1 MMGLT
6 AGSEP
11 DQTNTG
17 NPIPAPVT
25 LWAPRRLNKVGFWP
39 DDGMTGCIGQGSQA
53 SSFNPFPMAS
63 SRLLPFTVAVAVIA
77 AGGAYYYQ
85 HARGAEPPP
94 AYNTSAITRGSV
106 RQVVTATG
114 QLDAV
119 LSVDVG
125 SQISG
130 LIVKLYADFNTV
142 VKKDQIIAEIDPATY
157 RQKLRQAEADLA
169 STKASNRLQRLNTE
183 RARELFA
190 KSLVTQQDLDQAEAL
205 LAQSDAALLTREAA
219 VENAK
224 VDLARCTIR
233 SPIDGMVISKLTE
246 EGKTVAAS
254 LNAPTLFT
262 IANDLANMRITAAVA
277 EADIGTVEAGQRVTF
292 TVDAFPNRAFTGQV
306 TQVRNAPKTAQ
317 NVVSY
322 ETIISVDNKDLK
334 LRPGMTANVSIVIA
348 SREETLRLPN
358 SALRVRLADHANAKT
373 GAPPAGQVAT
383 SVAPTAGPVASTGG
397 ATGERRP
404 RDEGQGDGGGR
415 RGAGGMFGGDVSPE
429 QREKMRT
436 LMTEVG
442 ITNFRDA
449 TPEQREQFRKLLAE
463 RGLIPA
469 PPAPGESHVT
479 TRTVYRLP
487 GAGKTATPESVSVK
501 IGITDGITS
510 EIISGLAEGD
520 VIITGLVGPGAEATP
535 PGRPASNPFSGGRRF

>member
-1 MMGLT
+1 
-6 AGSEP
+6 
-11 DQTNTG
+11 
-17 NPIPAPVT
+17 
-25 LWAPRRLNKVGFWP
+25 
-39 DDGMTGCIGQGSQA
+39 
-53 SSFNPFPMAS
+53 MAS
-63 SRLLPFTVAVAVIA
+63 SRHLPFTITAAVIA

-85 HARGAEPPP
+85 RARDTEPPP
-94 AYNTSAITRGSV
+94 AYNTVAISRGSV

-130 LIVKLYADFNTV
+130 LIVKLHADFNTV

-169 STKASNRLQRLNTE
+169 STKASSRLQLLNTE

-205 LAQSDAALLTREAA
+205 LAQSEAALLTREAA

-233 SPIDGMVISKLTE
+233 SPINGMVISKLTE

-277 EADIGTVEAGQRVTF
+277 EADIGSVQQGQPVTF

-306 TQVRNAPKTAQ
+306 TQVRNAPKTSQ

-322 ETIISVDNKDLK
+322 ETIISVDNKNLK
-334 LRPGMTANVSIVIA
+334 LRPGMTANVSIVVA
-348 SREETLRLPN
+348 SREDTLRLPN
-358 SALRVRLADHANAKT
+358 SALRVRLADSAGAKA
-373 GAPPAGQVAT
+373 GATPAGPVAV
-383 SVAPTAGPVASTGG
+383 SGAPTAGPVAPRGG
-397 ATGERRP
+397 ANGERRP
-404 RDEGQGDGGGR
+404 RDEGPGDSGGR
-415 RGAGGMFGGDVSPE
+415 RGVGGTLGGDVTPE

-436 LMTEVG
+436 VMTEVG
-442 ITNFRDA
+442 ITSFRDA
-449 TPEQREQFRKLLAE
+449 TPEQREQFRKLVAE

-487 GAGKTATPESVSVK
+487 GGSKTATPESVSVK

-510 EIISGLAEGD
+510 EVMAGLAEGD
-520 VIITGLVGPGAEATP
+520 VIITGLVVPGVDPTP
-535 PGRPASNPFSGGRRF
+535 AGRPASNPFSGGRRF